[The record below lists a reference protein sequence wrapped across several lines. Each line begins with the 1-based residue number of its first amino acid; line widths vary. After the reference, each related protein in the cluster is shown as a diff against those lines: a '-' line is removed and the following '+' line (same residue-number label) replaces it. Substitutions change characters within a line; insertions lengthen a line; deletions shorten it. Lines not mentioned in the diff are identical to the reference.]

1 MPRNLT
7 HCCLCLLTGI
17 AVMLTTPTLV
27 AQGTP
32 PPPPTILE
40 ILTES
45 IKPGHNAAHLHT
57 EAGWPRA
64 FARANVAIHWLGMVQ
79 ETGPGEAWF
88 VSGYPSLAALEE
100 ANKAVEAAPGLG
112 EEIDRLWTADGE
124 HVSGTSRILARYRPE
139 LSNFTGVV
147 IPTMRYFQIL
157 TFRVRPGKETSF
169 AGAATTYLDL
179 VKKAGVQA
187 QASWATYEII
197 AGMPGPTFMV
207 WIPFKSLGDMD
218 TSAPVSAAVDKAMT
232 AEVAQKFA
240 GLASEGYIN
249 VTTHFMRFNPRLSHL
264 EADFVAVDPDFWGK
278 STP

>member
-1 MPRNLT
+1 MRNCLT
-7 HCCLCLLTGI
+7 VSCRSALVVIAGI
-17 AVMLTTPTLV
+17 TLAPPALS
-27 AQGTP
+27 AQGA

-45 IKPGHNAAHLHT
+45 IKPGHNAAHLRT

-79 ETGPGEAWF
+79 DTGPGEAWF
-88 VSGYPSLAALEE
+88 VSGYPSLAAMEE
-100 ANKAVEAAPGLG
+100 ANKAVETAPGLG
-112 EEIDRLWTADGE
+112 DELDRLWTADGE
-124 HVSGTSRILARYRPE
+124 HVEGTSRILARYRPE
-139 LSNFTGVV
+139 LSNHTGAV
-147 IPTMRYFQIL
+147 IPTMRYFQII
-157 TFRVRPGKETSF
+157 TFRVRPGKEATF
-169 AGAATTYLDL
+169 ADAATSYLDV

-187 QASWATYEII
+187 LAPWATYEIV

-207 WIPFKSLGDMD
+207 WVPFKSMADMD
-218 TSAPVSAAVDKAMT
+218 TTAPVSAAVAKAMT
-232 AEVAQKFA
+232 EEVAKKFS

-264 EADFVAVDPDFWGK
+264 SADFVAADPDFWGK